1 MEQHVVERT
10 IAGRT
15 LKLETGRI
23 GKLAA
28 GTVIVT
34 YGDTVV
40 LGSAVTG
47 PGRPGMDF
55 FPLTADYREKTY
67 AAGKFPGGFFKREA
81 RPTQKEILTMRMI
94 DRPIRPLFP
103 DRFYDEVLLQTMVLA
118 TDQENDGDILAM
130 IAASAAL
137 SISSLPFDGPIGA
150 CRIAYVDGEY
160 VVNPTFAQMECST
173 LELVA
178 AGHKDGL
185 NMIEVGAKELPEDVV
200 AGAIELATK
209 TVKEV
214 VAFIQELADKV
225 GTEKV
230 IPTPTDTSALRADM
244 SRKFGK
250 RLREARGIVGK
261 QDRNAALKEIKT
273 EIKETYCPE
282 DADTEP
288 EYSWGVVGDVLDS
301 LQGEIVSEMV
311 VKENVRSDGRKPLE
325 LRALEGEVGILPR
338 VHGSALFQR
347 GETQALCV
355 TTLGTGRDEQ
365 IVDGLSEEYSK
376 KFMLHYN
383 FPPMCVGEV
392 RRLGATSRREIG
404 HGNLAEKALEWVL
417 PSPDVFPYTIR
428 LVSEI
433 MESNGSSSMASVCA
447 GCLALMDAGVPIR
460 QPVAG
465 ISIGMFEFE
474 GEKKLVVD
482 ILGEEDHFG
491 MMDFKVAG
499 TQRGITA
506 IQLDLKGRVISQEL
520 IIETL
525 KVAKETRMKILKV
538 MLTALPAPR
547 KETSEYAPR
556 ILTIKINPEKIGKV
570 IGPGGKHIKML
581 EAETGARV
589 EIDEDGTI
597 RVASTNMRAAENAI
611 AMIEAVT
618 AEVKVGK
625 IYNGK
630 VSSIKDFGAFI
641 ELTPGQDGLC
651 HISELDTDYVK
662 SAADVVKIGEEVRV
676 KVIAVDDQGRIKLS
690 RKAVMME
697 EQEEPVS

>member
-1 MEQHVVERT
+1 MEQHVLERT

-34 YGDTVV
+34 YGETVV

-103 DRFYDEVLLQTMVLA
+103 ERFYDEVMLQTMVLA
-118 TDQENDGDILAM
+118 ADQENDPDILAM
-130 IAASAAL
+130 ISASAAL
-137 SISSLPFDGPIGA
+137 SVSSLPFDGPVGA
-150 CRIAYVDGEY
+150 CRIGYVDGKY
-160 VVNPTFAQMECST
+160 VVNPTFAEMQFST

-178 AGHKDGL
+178 AGHRDGL
-185 NMIEVGAKELPEDVV
+185 NMIEVGSKELSEDVV
-200 AGAIELATK
+200 AGAIELATQ

-225 GTEKV
+225 GTEKM
-230 IPTPTDTSALRADM
+230 IPTLPDTSDLKAGM
-244 SRKFGK
+244 TSKFGS
-250 RLREARGIVGK
+250 RLREARKIAGK
-261 QDRNAALKEIKT
+261 KDRQTALGEIKKEIKA
-273 EIKETYCPE
+273 TYCPE
-282 DADTEP
+282 DADTPP
-288 EYSWGVVGDVLDS
+288 EHGWGIVGDVLDA

-311 VKENVRSDGRKPLE
+311 VKDNLRSDGRGALE
-325 LRALEGEVGILPR
+325 LRQIEGEVGLLPR

-355 TTLGTGRDEQ
+355 ATLGTGRDEQ

-433 MESNGSSSMASVCA
+433 MESNGSSSMASVCS

-465 ISIGMFEFE
+465 ISVGMFEHA
-474 GEKKLVVD
+474 GEEKLVVD

-491 MMDFKVAG
+491 LMDFKVAG

-506 IQLDLKGRVISQEL
+506 IQLDLKGRMITQER

-525 KVAKETRMKILKV
+525 QVAKDTRMKILKT
-538 MLTALPAPR
+538 MLTVLPAPR
-547 KETSEYAPR
+547 KETSPHAPR

-570 IGPGGKHIKML
+570 IGPGGKNIKML

-589 EIDEDGTI
+589 EIEEDGTI
-597 RVASTNMRAAENAI
+597 RVSSTNMQAAEDAI

-618 AEVKVGK
+618 AEVKVGRV
-625 IYNGK
+625 YNGK
-630 VSSIKDFGAFI
+630 VSSVKDFGAFI

-651 HISELDTDYVK
+651 HISELDTEYVK
-662 SAADVVKIGEEVRV
+662 SAADVVKIGEIVRV